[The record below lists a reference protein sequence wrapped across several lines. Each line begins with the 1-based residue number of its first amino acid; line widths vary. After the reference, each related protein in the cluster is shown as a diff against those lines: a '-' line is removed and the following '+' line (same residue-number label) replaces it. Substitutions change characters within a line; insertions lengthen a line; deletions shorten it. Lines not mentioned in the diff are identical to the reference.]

1 MDSLSS
7 FLSYLRIERNASV
20 HTKEAYGRDIR
31 QFLGFVAE
39 SLQKPV
45 DQLDE
50 QDLEQTPS
58 ITLRMW
64 LHNMLEQ
71 GLKKT
76 TIARKASSLK
86 SFFAYLQ
93 KRDYIDRNP
102 TEALLLPKTE
112 KRLPVVISDE
122 EMATC
127 LDALSDIP
135 GDSFETMQERAILE
149 VLYST
154 GMRLSEL
161 VGLNI
166 ADYNVQQRQVKVLG
180 KGNKER
186 VLPLGAKAQIALN
199 DMLRAR
205 VKKEWSSDPKSP
217 LFVTVKGVRVY
228 PRMIQRLVKDYL
240 ERVSEA
246 TKKSP
251 HVIRH
256 SFATRMLDRG
266 ADIRIIKEFLGH
278 ASLSATQIYTHTS
291 VEHLKSIHAKA
302 HPRGGSNLDTN
313 RQESAKD
320 DTSQVPMNST
330 SIHAGHS

>member
-31 QFLGFVAE
+31 QFLGFLAE
-39 SLQKPV
+39 TLQKTP
-45 DQLDE
+45 DKLDD

-64 LHNMLEQ
+64 LNALLEQ
-71 GLKKT
+71 GFKKT

-102 TEALLLPKTE
+102 TEALYLPKTE

-122 EMATC
+122 EMTQC
-127 LDALSDIP
+127 LDALSEMP
-135 GDSFETMQERAILE
+135 GDSFEAIQERAILE
-149 VLYST
+149 VFYST

-166 ADYNVQQRQVKVLG
+166 GDYNVQQRQVKVLG

-186 VLPLGAKAQIALN
+186 VLPLGDKAQRALN
-199 DMLRAR
+199 DMLRVR
-205 VKKEWSSDPKSP
+205 DQKGWSATTADP
-217 LFVTVKGVRVY
+217 LFITVKGARVY

-240 ERVSEA
+240 DRVSEA

-302 HPRGGSNLDTN
+302 HPRGSSKMDVHH
-313 RQESAKD
+313 QESSE
-320 DTSQVPMNST
+320 DTLSRVSVNSP
-330 SIHAGHS
+330 SIHTGH

>member
-31 QFLGFVAE
+31 QFLEFLAD
-39 SLQKPV
+39 SLDKPL

-64 LHNMLEQ
+64 LHALLEQ
-71 GLKKT
+71 GLKKS

-102 TEALLLPKTE
+102 TEALLLPKKE
-112 KRLPVVISDE
+112 KRLPVVISDD
-122 EMATC
+122 EMAQC
-127 LDALSDIP
+127 LDALNDLP
-135 GDSFETMQERAILE
+135 GDSFEAMQERAILE
-149 VLYST
+149 ILYST

-166 ADYNVQQRQVKVLG
+166 ADFNVQQRQVKVLG

-186 VLPLGAKAQIALN
+186 VLPLGSKAQLALN
-199 DMLRAR
+199 EMLLAR
-205 VKKEWSSDPKSP
+205 QHKGWSITPIDP
-217 LFVTVKGVRVY
+217 LFVTIKGVRIY

-240 ERVSEA
+240 DRVSEA

-302 HPRGGSNLDTN
+302 HPRGGFSEETSSQEPSDSNLSPIDVN
-313 RQESAKD
+313 PVS
-320 DTSQVPMNST
+320 V
-330 SIHAGHS
+330 HSKH

>member
-31 QFLGFVAE
+31 QFLEFLAD
-39 SLQKPV
+39 SLQKSI

-64 LHNMLEQ
+64 LHALLEQ

-102 TEALLLPKTE
+102 SETLLIPKKE

-122 EMATC
+122 EMAKC
-127 LDALSDIP
+127 LDALSDLP
-135 GDSFETMQERAILE
+135 GDSFEAMQERAILE

-166 ADYNVQQRQVKVLG
+166 ADYNLQQRQVKVLG

-186 VLPLGAKAQIALN
+186 VLPLGGKAQNALN

-205 VKKEWSSDPKSP
+205 EQKGWSSTPLDP
-217 LFVTVKGVRVY
+217 LFVTIKGARVY
-228 PRMIQRLVKDYL
+228 PRMIQRLVRDYL
-240 ERVSEA
+240 DRVSEA

-302 HPRGGSNLDTN
+302 HPRGGSMVDTN
-313 RQESAKD
+313 FQDSTED
-320 DTSQVPMNST
+320 DLSEVPMNPS
-330 SIHAGHS
+330 SIHAGH

>member
-31 QFLGFVAE
+31 QFLGFLAE
-39 SLQKPV
+39 SLQKPL

-64 LHNMLEQ
+64 LHALLEQ

-102 TEALLLPKTE
+102 TEALLLPKKE

-122 EMATC
+122 EMAQC
-127 LDALSDIP
+127 LDALNDLP
-135 GDSFETMQERAILE
+135 GDSFEAMQERAILE

-161 VGLNI
+161 IGLNI
-166 ADYNVQQRQVKVLG
+166 ADFNVQQRQVKVLG

-186 VLPLGAKAQIALN
+186 VLPLGGKAQLALN

-205 VKKEWSSDPKSP
+205 GQKGWSSTPLDP
-217 LFVTVKGVRVY
+217 LFVTIKGARVY

-240 ERVSEA
+240 DRVSEA

-302 HPRGGSNLDTN
+302 HPRGGSKVNAN
-313 RQESAKD
+313 PQESSENDLSK
-320 DTSQVPMNST
+320 VPVNPS
-330 SIHAGHS
+330 SIHAGH